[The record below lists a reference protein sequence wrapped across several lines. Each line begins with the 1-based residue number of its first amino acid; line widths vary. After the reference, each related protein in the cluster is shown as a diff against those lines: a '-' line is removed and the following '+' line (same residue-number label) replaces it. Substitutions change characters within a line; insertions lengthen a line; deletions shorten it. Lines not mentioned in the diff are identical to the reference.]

1 MLIRTGGSDRTV
13 PPYYLRRIY
22 RLLKEIGAMV
32 NYTELEGK
40 DHWWWDTQYVT
51 LILCQ
56 NAPSPK
62 FQHLAERFST

>member
-40 DHWWWDTQYVT
+40 DHWWWDTQYVI
-51 LILCQ
+51 LIL
-56 NAPSPK
+56 S
-62 FQHLAERFST
+62 